1 MNSKIL
7 IIYNSIQL
15 FEIFKEIKE
24 NLNFEIEYLD
34 ETELKIKDFFN
45 YKNYLIISTQK
56 NFTTHNHLLIE
67 TLPVKIKVLIEK
79 INLRF
84 LKNQFNNQA
93 EISIGKYMLNLNS
106 RKISFNNVSLKLT
119 EKECDL
125 ILFIQYYKKVN
136 LKEIQKKV
144 WHYSS
149 NLETHTVETH
159 IYRIRKKII
168 DNFGDDKFIR
178 FDKDG
183 YYLNKV

>member
-34 ETELKIKDFFN
+34 KAELKKKDFSK
-45 YKNYLIISTQK
+45 YRNYLIISTHK
-56 NFTTHNHLLIE
+56 NINIHNLLLIK
-67 TLPVKIKVLIEK
+67 TLPIKINELIEK

-84 LKNQFNNQA
+84 LKNQFNNQS
-93 EISIGKYMLNLNS
+93 EISIGKYTLNLNS
-106 RKISFNNVSLKLT
+106 RKISFNNISLKLT

-144 WHYSS
+144 WHDTS

-168 DNFGDDKFIR
+168 DSFGDDNFIK

-183 YYLNKV
+183 YYLN